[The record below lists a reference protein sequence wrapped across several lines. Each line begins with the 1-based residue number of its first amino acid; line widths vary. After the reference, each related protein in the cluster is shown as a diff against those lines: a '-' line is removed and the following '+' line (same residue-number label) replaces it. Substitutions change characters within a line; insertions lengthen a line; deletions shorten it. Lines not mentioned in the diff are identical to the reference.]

1 MGEPS
6 KQSEN
11 VFEFVVTKEQKAENA
26 WESCFAIFSNA
37 FFGVCVPFLFSI
49 FIKAIW
55 LCVICTSLAAG

>member
-37 FFGVCVPFLFSI
+37 FFGVCAI
-49 FIKAIW
+49 F
-55 LCVICTSLAAG
+55 V